1 MDSGDGAEA
10 VKGKMPRSN
19 ALILGKAF
27 VHLGRTSSM
36 AKDEAI
42 YYGNGNGQ
50 WVVGVGST
58 MIWPALFG

>member
-1 MDSGDGAEA
+1 MNSGNGAEV
-10 VKGKMPRSN
+10 VKGKMLRSN

-50 WVVGVGST
+50 WVVGVGSA
-58 MIWPALFG
+58 IIRPVLFG